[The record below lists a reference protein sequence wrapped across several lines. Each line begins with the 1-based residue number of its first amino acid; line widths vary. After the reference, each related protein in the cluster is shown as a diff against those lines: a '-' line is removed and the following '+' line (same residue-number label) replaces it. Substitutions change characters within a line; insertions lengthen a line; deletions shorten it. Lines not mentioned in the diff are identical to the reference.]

1 LPGGEP
7 WLAQVWEDVG
17 DLITPRV
24 IVEDGGDGGAVR
36 RLKARTYPVRIG
48 RDHDGDVACFI
59 ADMQPFSNVKTTLTR
74 ARAADVDR
82 CG

>member
-1 LPGGEP
+1 L
-7 WLAQVWEDVG
+7 
-17 DLITPRV
+17 R
-24 IVEDGGDGGAVR
+24 
-36 RLKARTYPVRIG
+36 ARTYPVGIG